1 MMANQREQENGMALL
16 EVCCYSME
24 CAREA
29 QERGADRIELC
40 AAPLEGG
47 LTPSLGVLKSVRQQ
61 VTIPVHPIVRPRGG
75 DFCYTDGEF
84 AAMLEDVRTIRELGF
99 PGLVIGILD
108 ADGNVDM
115 PRMRQVMAAAGTLA
129 VTFHRA
135 FDMCADAMQAFDN
148 LKELGIARVLTSG
161 QQSSAEKGL
170 SLIGELIA
178 RGEAPMIMA
187 GAGVRANNLALFL
200 EAGVK
205 EVHSSAGQWLPSEMR
220 YRNPGLSMSTDPT
233 ADEYSRYAVN
243 GESVA
248 EMKAIVNRYK

>member
-1 MMANQREQENGMALL
+1 MALL

-47 LTPSLGVLKSVRQQ
+47 LTPSIGVLKTTRQQ
-61 VTIPVHPIVRPRGG
+61 VTIPVHPIIRPRGG

-84 AAMLEDVRTIRELGF
+84 AAMLDDVHTVRELGF

-108 ADGNVDM
+108 AHGQVDM
-115 PRMRQVMAAAGTLA
+115 PRMREIMAAAGPLA

-135 FDMCADAMQAFDN
+135 FDMCVNPQQAFDN
-148 LKELGIARVLTSG
+148 LAELGVARILTSG
-161 QQSSAEKGL
+161 QQQTAEKGL
-170 SLIGELIA
+170 SLLGELIT
-178 RGEAPMIMA
+178 RGDVPIIMA

-200 EAGVK
+200 DAGVK
-205 EVHSSAGQWLPSEMR
+205 ELHSSAGHWVPSVMQ

-248 EMKAIVNRYK
+248 EMKAIVDRYSK